1 MKKITKYFILP
12 LSIGL
17 VSALSFSAGA
27 AQMSQ
32 SGYQRDQ
39 MSDSHN
45 RMSSSM
51 RQEGANWEGDSFRHR
66 GYDKYC
72 CYWRHGYN
80 GYYKRCCF
88 RHHGYERCRTYYNE
102 YGK

>member
-12 LSIGL
+12 LSIGF

-27 AQMSQ
+27 E
-32 SGYQRDQ
+32 Q
-39 MSDSHN
+39 MSDQHN
-45 RMSSSM
+45 RMMSSSM
-51 RQEGANWEGDSFRHR
+51 RHDAANWEGDGWRHH

-88 RHHGYERCRTYYNE
+88 RHHGYERCRTYYHE
-102 YGK
+102 YKQ